1 MNERKKIFWTEAL
14 KGGTIIGLVSVA
26 FSLAIQASGE
36 VTTLTKILNVASTVV
51 GILIALGFT
60 RRLSMQS
67 DPREGFS
74 MGRAVGFVV
83 AMMAIAGVLTGI
95 YSAVMANFFI
105 HDDLM
110 KTVDE
115 MMAAMQDTIPADSFE
130 QTYNL
135 MRSSFTN
142 PLLLTI
148 SSVIS
153 NALFGVL
160 YGVCVGFITRRQP
173 NIFAP
178 VEEENDNSQQE

>member
-26 FSLAIQASGE
+26 FSLAMQASGE
-36 VTTLTKILNVASTVV
+36 VTTLTKILNVASTVAMV
-51 GILIALGFT
+51 FLAFGYT
-60 RRLSMQS
+60 RRLAMQS

-83 AMMAIAGVLTGI
+83 VMMAIAGVLTGI
-95 YSAVMANFFI
+95 YTAVMANFFI
-105 HDDLM
+105 HDELM
-110 KTVDE
+110 QTVDE
-115 MMAAMQDTIPADSFE
+115 IMAGVQDTIPADSFE

-135 MRSSFTN
+135 MRKGMTS

-148 SSVIS
+148 SSVVS
-153 NALFGVL
+153 NALLGVL
-160 YGVCVGFITRRQP
+160 CGVCVGFVTRRQP

-178 VEEENDNSQQE
+178 VEENNNSQQ